1 MSALCQK
8 RASSFLTSRP
18 VIGAT
23 DRSNV
28 ALYGTL
34 QDLLGA
40 RMDHPFEVVTVH
52 PIEREG
58 HQRST
63 DRTDGLFG
71 KRDEVRN
78 AAHEREGFTIQV
90 RDGHVGPPAP
100 AAQCSIAPP
109 GKCPP
114 PRTSVIPFCNSNLSP
129 CQNLMQLSGCLT
141 HSESSA
147 WRWTGTFPN
156 ARLQSTS
163 VV

>member
-63 DRTDGLFG
+63 DRTDGLSESGMKFG
-71 KRDEVRN
+71 MLRMNEKDLRSRFAMAMSAE
-78 AAHEREGFTIQV
+78 HTTPL
-90 RDGHVGPPAP
+90 PPAP

-114 PRTSVIPFCNSNLSP
+114 PRISVTPF
-129 CQNLMQLSGCLT
+129 
-141 HSESSA
+141 SS
-147 WRWTGTFPN
+147 
-156 ARLQSTS
+156 S
-163 VV
+163 